1 MFPGRCRAIW
11 KEIEMENDK
20 ANRSTINLLE
30 AVRVI
35 FEAEIAKDNS
45 ATAPLKRMLAVLPE
59 LRLDRERPEAMQ
71 LPVCRHLGRALDLGE
86 AGPAATVAAAIRE
99 LEPTL
104 LWQHNPRHT
113 VENRGAEFMDN
124 YAYTNF
130 GLTGSTTLYVGVMLL
145 GPGITYP
152 VTSYPSEG
160 VFLLIGGSPEWKSGD
175 EPWRHVDAGSIICR
189 PFDGAEGKR
198 PGKEPMLALYA
209 WLYQ

>member
-1 MFPGRCRAIW
+1 
-11 KEIEMENDK
+11 MEQDK
-20 ANRSTINLLE
+20 VKSLMMDLLS
-30 AVRVI
+30 AVRAI
-35 FEAEIAKDNS
+35 FEAEIAKD
-45 ATAPLKRMLAVLPE
+45 TAAAPALKRVLDKLPD
-59 LRLDRERPEAMQ
+59 LRLDSERPEATQ
-71 LPVCRHLGRALDLGE
+71 LPVCRYLSHALDLGE
-86 AGPAATVAAAIRE
+86 AGPAAPVAAAIRD

-104 LWQHNPRHT
+104 FWEHNARHT
-113 VENRGAEFMDN
+113 IEKRGAKFMDN
-124 YAYTNF
+124 YAYTSF

-175 EPWRHVDAGSIICR
+175 EPWRRAEAGSIVCR
-189 PFDGAEGKR
+189 PYNGAEGKK